1 MMPYSLMLE
10 SLIQFQHIC
19 TTDEEVNVLK
29 SSSSLFRTFRVGPKM
44 RLFVLYFLVI
54 VLVLSGSFVVET
66 GRYLFCG
73 ISAERDWPCGGGAGW
88 QVTTWTAISK
98 TASITTS
105 SPSHLLITQINVL
118 WTMSTTSQAQHLSLP
133 WPYSTLQSIS
143 FPSAGSCMGYT
154 HLYLWSWLFTHLEV
168 LRSVWLLA
176 R

>member
-19 TTDEEVNVLK
+19 TMDEEVNVLK

-44 RLFVLYFLVI
+44 RLFVLYFLVL

-73 ISAERDWPCGGGAGW
+73 ILAERDWPCGGGVGW
-88 QVTTWTAISK
+88 PVTTWTAISK

-105 SPSHLLITQINVL
+105 SPSHLLITQINGL
-118 WTMSTTSQAQHLSLP
+118 WTMSTTSQTQHLSLP

-143 FPSAGSCMGYT
+143 FPSVGSCTGYT

-168 LRSVWLLA
+168 LPSAWLLA